1 MKTLSACWC
10 GSQLGLHQF
19 QSDATLQTHVFGS
32 KNLPHAAFTD
42 QSKHSVRPQTPNLTI
57 SLRWFQ
63 EVVFRVL
70 GIHDGLQE
78 APGGQVR
85 LELTIV
91 FDFG

>member
-1 MKTLSACWC
+1 MKRFRLAGVEAS
-10 GSQLGLHQF
+10 LGF
-19 QSDATLQTHVFGS
+19 ISFKATLRFQTHVFGS

-63 EVVFRVL
+63 KVVFRVL

-85 LELTIV
+85 LEE
-91 FDFG
+91 FDHCV